1 MGLSRLAKACRDCP
15 FVETCQ
21 NKRME
26 ALAYLPMAAE
36 ASTQAGMSA
45 AAPVLRETMTINA
58 GDGTMV
64 QVYWELEHAKEAAGF
79 EFAPRKPYDGPY
91 QNTVYRHWETIVNGK
106 IPFGYSV
113 KEED

>member
-36 ASTQAGMSA
+36 ASTPVGMSA

-58 GDGTMV
+58 GDGTMI
-64 QVYWELEHAKEAAGF
+64 QVYKDDITRELEKHLYA
-79 EFAPRKPYDGPY
+79 DLY
-91 QNTVYRHWETIVNGK
+91 QHLQ
-106 IPFGYSV
+106 FGG
-113 KEED
+113 

>member
-45 AAPVLRETMTINA
+45 AAPILRETMTVNA
-58 GDGTMV
+58 GDGIMV
-64 QVYWELEHAKEAAGF
+64 QVYKDDIKRELEKHLYE
-79 EFAPRKPYDGPY
+79 
-91 QNTVYRHWETIVNGK
+91 HL
-106 IPFGYSV
+106 YSHLQLGG
-113 KEED
+113 